1 MSKLLKFFT
10 TVTVF
15 IFLAVILIVYA
26 FIPDPSGLLYNKEGY
41 RIFSMSRNAFFYSTV
56 FIFVLLQVIPILFN
70 KLVLTDKENRILQN
84 IETWFQGMRLA
95 INLFIIL
102 MLIFIGL
109 ANNAVDFSF
118 SSIHYLAYL
127 APSIVIVWLLT
138 LPVFILMK
146 RKE

>member
-10 TVTVF
+10 TFTVF

-41 RIFSMSRNAFFYSTV
+41 RILSISRNTFFYSTI
-56 FIFVLLQVIPILFN
+56 FIFVFLQVIPILFN
-70 KLVLTDKENRILQN
+70 KLVLTDKKNHMLQN
-84 IETWFQGMRLA
+84 IEIWFQGMRLA

-118 SSIHYLAYL
+118 SSIHYLHRNSMVTHTPGFY
-127 APSIVIVWLLT
+127 SYEQEGIKT
-138 LPVFILMK
+138 
-146 RKE
+146 E